1 MTIAVDPARLKAEAV
16 RPPRRSTGFLLGMPE
31 LCLGGLSETWL
42 LKECGGL
49 HWRLIADL
57 AGKDRPEFRDE
68 TGAKVYAAF
77 CAASAEGLGL
87 DAFEEHDQLEL
98 ISELAQAS
106 RTRIASRH
114 VLMKNGVA
122 KGAVELL
129 STFVRRE
136 QTGRNRSIARVTLPE
151 IPDAAQG
158 ADLSV
163 LRLSALLRGRD
174 WKTHRGFA
182 REQEASGPSA
192 IFRPCPSQ
200 DFNGAGLLYCAS
212 YQAFADR
219 AEWELLDLSG
229 TATRS
234 RDIAFHGNIEPGE
247 RIRLTLRGVSRER
260 KSVTHWLAVESAE
273 DGRPLADIF
282 TTREQAA

>member
-1 MTIAVDPARLKAEAV
+1 MTISVDPARLEAEPVHGA
-16 RPPRRSTGFLLGMPE
+16 RRTSAFLLGMPE

-77 CAASAEGLGL
+77 CAASAEGLRL
-87 DAFEEHDQLEL
+87 NVFEEHDRLE
-98 ISELAQAS
+98 IVSELAQAS
-106 RTRIASRH
+106 RPRIASRH
-114 VLMKNGVA
+114 VLMKNGA
-122 KGAVELL
+122 AMGAVELL

-136 QTGRNRSIARVTLPE
+136 QAGRNRSIARVTLPE

-158 ADLSV
+158 ADLLV
-163 LRLSALLRGRD
+163 LRLAAKLRGD
-174 WKTHRGFA
+174 WKTHLGFERA
-182 REQEASGPSA
+182 EGLHGPSA

-219 AEWELLDLSG
+219 AEWELLDVAP
-229 TATRS
+229 TMATRS
-234 RDIAFHGNIEPGE
+234 RDVAFHGNIEPGE
-247 RIRLTLRGVSRER
+247 RIRLTVRGLRSGAETVA
-260 KSVTHWLAVESAE
+260 HWMAVEGAK

-282 TTREQAA
+282 TTRKRTA